1 MTLLLL
7 FFIFLRRK
15 GKKDGKQESK
25 RDKES
30 DIEKAKANAALWEAR
45 CDMTESSRVEYSEA
59 ARRLNKANQ
68 QLTDLQHNT
77 EKNTIE
83 TIAVLRK
90 KDQQND
96 ERVF

>member
-1 MTLLLL
+1 
-7 FFIFLRRK
+7 
-15 GKKDGKQESK
+15 
-25 RDKES
+25 
-30 DIEKAKANAALWEAR
+30 
-45 CDMTESSRVEYSEA
+45 MTESSRVEYSEA